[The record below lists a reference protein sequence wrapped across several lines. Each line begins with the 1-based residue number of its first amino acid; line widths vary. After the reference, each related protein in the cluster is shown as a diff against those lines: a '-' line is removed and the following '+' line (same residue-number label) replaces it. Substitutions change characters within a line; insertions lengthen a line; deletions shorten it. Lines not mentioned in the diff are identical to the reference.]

1 MRGGDQNFQRRN
13 VEQLIF
19 RNFKIANI
27 KISED
32 ELFDYFIYEFIFQ
45 YYFFRLLERSKY
57 LIIFPN
63 SKIILNFL
71 NC

>member
-32 ELFDYFIYEFIFQ
+32 ELFDYFIYEFIF
-45 YYFFRLLERSKY
+45 
-57 LIIFPN
+57 
-63 SKIILNFL
+63 
-71 NC
+71 